1 MNMKKY
7 IFLLVTGFL
16 CCIVS
21 AKAQM
26 SSPNEKEIKEGQIS
40 LFDGK
45 TLNGWRAAQQDTLPG
60 DTWSAENGELS
71 FDPTKGHGSD
81 IVTSR
86 SFKDFDLSVDF
97 KISEGGNS
105 GIKYFLLPNT
115 SLGCE
120 YQVIDDNKHPDAKLG
135 INGNRKTGALY
146 DILPPNPNK
155 PYKGA
160 GQWNTARIVAKG
172 NSVEHWLNGAKILQ
186 YERGSEAFK
195 QAIAESKF
203 KDTPGFATVTSSPIL
218 LQAHGDNVTYRNI
231 KIKEL

>member
-1 MNMKKY
+1 MKKI

-16 CCIVS
+16 CCIIS
-21 AKAQM
+21 AKAQI
-26 SSPNEKEIKEGQIS
+26 SSFNKKEIKEGRIS

-45 TLNGWRAAQQDTLPG
+45 TLNGWRAVQRDTLPG
-60 DTWSAENGELS
+60 NTWSAENGELS

-81 IVTSR
+81 IVTTR

-135 INGNRKTGALY
+135 VNGNRKTGSLY
-146 DILPPNPNK
+146 DLIPANANK

-160 GQWNTARIVAKG
+160 GVWNTARIVSKG
-172 NSVEHWLNGAKILQ
+172 NHVEHWLNGAKVLE
-186 YERGSEAFK
+186 YERGSDAFK
-195 QAIAESKF
+195 QAVAESKF
-203 KDTPGFATVTSSPIL
+203 KDTQGFATVTSSPIL
-218 LQAHGDNVTYRNI
+218 LQAHGDKVTYRNI